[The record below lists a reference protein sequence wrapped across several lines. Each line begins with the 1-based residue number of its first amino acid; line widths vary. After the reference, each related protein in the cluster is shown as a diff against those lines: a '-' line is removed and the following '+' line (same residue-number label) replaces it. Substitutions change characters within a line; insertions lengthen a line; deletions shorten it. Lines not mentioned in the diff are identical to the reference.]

1 MIVKDR
7 AVTLDVYLVWCYVCH
22 SSWKAL
28 SLLTLNISFTPLSVS
43 SPSGISGMSN
53 LQLLNLFH
61 NSWSFCCCFFSF
73 SLNFSSGSFQAN
85 SMSQLKLGV
94 CSLHLRSWWCTTVLL
109 CQDCGRVVSR
119 SQVSGHMGCRSKCGN
134 KVPTGHSQPPK
145 SKPAR
150 T

>member
-1 MIVKDR
+1 M
-7 AVTLDVYLVWCYVCH
+7 DVYLVQCYLCH
-22 SSWKAL
+22 SSWKTL

-53 LQLLNLFH
+53 LQVLNSFH
-61 NSWSFCCCFFSF
+61 NSCSFCCCFFSF
-73 SLNFSSGSFQAN
+73 SSNFSSGSFQGN

-94 CSLHLRSWWCTTVLL
+94 CLCSLHHCSWWCTTVLL

-119 SQVSGHMGCRSKCGN
+119 SQVSGHMGCMSKCGN
-134 KVPTGHSQPPK
+134 KVPTGHSQRPK
-145 SKPAR
+145 SKPTR